1 MFKLLNNKSISCLNT
16 LNKHLLNKNKLKINL
31 FRNNLSESQTKS
43 SKIIP
48 NLVSDE
54 DRPQFP
60 GSRSQW
66 TQELKFIE
74 PNSYDGIPVYRVIDR
89 NGRVVDNDN
98 DPQLLRPFL
107 DKEFVIRLFRGFDQ
121 LINKYIVK

>member
-1 MFKLLNNKSISCLNT
+1 MFKLLNIKSISSLNT
-16 LNKHLLNKNKLKINL
+16 LNKYLLNKNKFEIKL

-43 SKIIP
+43 SKISRNVI
-48 NLVSDE
+48 SDE

-66 TQELKFIE
+66 TQELNFVE

-89 NGRVVDNDN
+89 NGRVVDNN
-98 DPQLLRPFL
+98 SQLSQPFL
-107 DKEFVIRLFRGFDQ
+107 DKEFVIKLFRGFDH
-121 LINKYIVK
+121 LINKYIKK

>member
-1 MFKLLNNKSISCLNT
+1 MFKLLNNKSISCFNT
-16 LNKHLLNKNKLKINL
+16 LNKYLLNKNKFKINL

-48 NLVSDE
+48 NVISDE

-66 TQELKFIE
+66 TQELKFVE
-74 PNSYDGIPVYRVIDR
+74 PNSYDGIPVYRVINR
-89 NGRVVDNDN
+89 NGRVVCNDS
-98 DPQLLRPFL
+98 QLMQPFL
-107 DKEFVIRLFRGFDQ
+107 NKEFVIKLFRGFDH
-121 LINKYIVK
+121 LINKYIIR